1 MICDVLKV
9 NDLVNKTSPI
19 SLSFDVV
26 LGKDHPRIG
35 FVRVQDEKNNAQ
47 THKIVIDLDVK

>member
-1 MICDVLKV
+1 M
-9 NDLVNKTSPI
+9 NETSPI
-19 SLSFDVV
+19 SFQVNLV

-35 FVRVQDEKNNAQ
+35 LVRVQDEKNNAQ